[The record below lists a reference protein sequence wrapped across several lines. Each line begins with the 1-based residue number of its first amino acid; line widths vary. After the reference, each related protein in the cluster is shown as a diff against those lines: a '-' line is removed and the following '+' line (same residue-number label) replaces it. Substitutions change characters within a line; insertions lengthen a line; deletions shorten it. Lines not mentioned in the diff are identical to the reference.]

1 MASCILRLFG
11 TLNSLKNYHVV
22 ENGSKICS
30 SIYKH
35 NFLKSHIPLMD
46 NIRSTTFFNKRSAEQ
61 LWKGVTSVSNAGK
74 RRGRARGLTRR
85 KDLNKGQIIGKG
97 RIPIQFPGLNI
108 PVIRGKE
115 ILKQQ
120 RFAEDPERQEKL
132 IKLRES
138 ISARKSVK
146 LSSLERGWTS
156 HKPGGMKLGPPD
168 PVGDD
173 TFEGFESW
181 VLESKI
187 VSTMT
192 HNLGRK
198 NRVSSMV
205 ITGNGNGLAGY
216 AITKAKEMKQSLNK
230 AKRKA
235 ATKVLY
241 FNRYNDH
248 TVIHDFYT
256 QCGKTKIFVHKMPEG
271 YGLIC
276 HRVIKCCCQAIG
288 IKDIYA
294 KVEGAI
300 NYQNI
305 VKAFLMGLLQQ
316 KTFQQMADE
325 KQLHLVEFREENDNF
340 PVVVAS
346 PARVRTEDEIKPNEI
361 LDFNQYLMDGKVVLK
376 KKKPP
381 PFYTKLDSWII
392 HQRRMERIRNKD
404 DVRIRLL
411 AEYGALRSFLADKYP
426 EAKALLWSKKRSMKS
441 QLEYAIANKS
451 IPLTEVSRMEVH
463 CDWLIIIDITL

>member
-1 MASCILRLFG
+1 MASRVLRLFG
-11 TLNSLKNYHVV
+11 TINSLKNYYVV
-22 ENGSKICS
+22 ENGSKIFS

-35 NFLKSHIPLMD
+35 NFLKSHIPLID
-46 NIRSTTFFNKRSAEQ
+46 NTRSTAFFNKRPAEQ

-74 RRGRARGLTRR
+74 RRGRARGLARK
-85 KDLNKGQIIGKG
+85 KDLNKGQIIGQG

-108 PVIRGKE
+108 PIIRGKE
-115 ILKQQ
+115 ILTQKKLP
-120 RFAEDPERQEKL
+120 EDPERQEKL
-132 IKLRES
+132 VKLRDSISVRKSIKLS
-138 ISARKSVK
+138 P
-146 LSSLERGWTS
+146 LERGWTS
-156 HKPGGMKLGPPD
+156 HKPGGMKIGPPE
-168 PVGDD
+168 PVGED
-173 TFEGFESW
+173 TFDGFESW
-181 VLESKI
+181 VLESKV

-198 NRVSSMV
+198 NRISTMV

-216 AITKAKEMKQSLNK
+216 AIAKSKEIKQSLNI

-235 ATKVLY
+235 GTKVMY

-248 TVIHDFYT
+248 TVMHDFFT
-256 QCGKTKIFVHKMPEG
+256 QCGRTKIYVHKMYEG

-325 KQLHLVEFREENDNF
+325 KQLHLVEFRKENDDF

-346 PARVRTEDEIKPNEI
+346 PARCRTEDEIKPDEI
-361 LDFNQYLMDGKVVLK
+361 LDFSQYLMDGNIILK
-376 KKKPP
+376 KKKLP

-392 HQRRMERIRNKD
+392 RQRRMERIRNKK
-404 DVRIRLL
+404 DVKLRLL
-411 AEYGALRSFLADKYP
+411 AEYGVVRSFLADKYP
-426 EAKALLWSKKRSMKS
+426 EAREILWSKKRVQEEK
-441 QLEYAIANKS
+441 EAKG
-451 IPLTEVSRMEVH
+451 E
-463 CDWLIIIDITL
+463 